1 MNTIWLNGRFM
12 PEGPVF
18 LPRDRVRLGDG
29 VFDTMLAVDGV
40 PVHAGEHF
48 ERLLSH
54 AGALKIKTGCSV
66 SDLKTAVDGL
76 LEQNNSRAG
85 KFVINTL
92 ITRGAAERGL
102 QLPENPAIQYV
113 MSVSPAPA
121 TFAPVH
127 AVIASVRRNE
137 GSPLSRIKSCNYGD
151 NILAAAEAHEKGANE
166 AIMLN
171 NRGHVACA
179 AASNI
184 FIVRDGRLLTPPLA
198 DGALDGITRRN
209 LVKKHGA
216 AEQSLTAADLAAS
229 QGIYLT
235 SSIRGVVAVETLD
248 GKNLPRP
255 SLEIDKE
262 FHLI

>member
-1 MNTIWLNGRFM
+1 MSIIWLNGRFM

-18 LPRDRVRLGDG
+18 LPGDRVRLGDG
-29 VFDTMLAVDGV
+29 VFDTMLAVDGI
-40 PVHAGEHF
+40 PIHANEHF
-48 ERLLSH
+48 KRLLSH
-54 AGALKIKTGCSV
+54 ATVLKIKTGWSV
-66 SDLKTAVDGL
+66 SDLKAAADGI
-76 LEQNNSRAG
+76 LEQNKYHAG

-92 ITRGAAERGL
+92 ITRGPAERGL
-102 QLPENPAIQYV
+102 RMPENPTVQVV

-121 TFAPVH
+121 EFPPVH
-127 AVIASVRRNE
+127 AVIATIRRNE

-151 NILAAAEAHEKGANE
+151 NILALAEAEEKGANE
-166 AIMLN
+166 AILLN
-171 NRGHVACA
+171 NRGQVACA

-184 FIVRDGRLLTPPLA
+184 FIVRDGKLLTPPLG
-198 DGALDGITRRN
+198 DGALDGITRRY

-216 AEQSLTAADLAAS
+216 TEQSLIADDLMTS

-235 SSIRGVVAVETLD
+235 GSVRGVVAIETLD
-248 GKNLPRP
+248 GRKLPRP